1 MFPLPCK
8 KLCYFDESENTL
20 LIKEL
25 VALSNKYGRLIF
37 GWINWMSNKLV
48 NKQIN
53 NTLVKIKFF

>member
-1 MFPLPCK
+1 MFPLPCQ